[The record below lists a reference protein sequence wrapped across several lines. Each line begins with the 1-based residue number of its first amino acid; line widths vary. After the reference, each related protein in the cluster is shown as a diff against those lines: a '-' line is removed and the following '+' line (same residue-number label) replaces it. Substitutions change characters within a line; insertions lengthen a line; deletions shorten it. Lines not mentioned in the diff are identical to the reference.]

1 VSTTLS
7 PRAPRRDALENR
19 EAILLAASAVF
30 RRDPEASLDVVA
42 GEAGLSRRALYG
54 HFSSRDELL
63 AELLTRGGARISTAL
78 AGVHHDD
85 PRIHLA
91 LIGAAIWAEV
101 QQVRVLAQLAVHGP
115 LEKTVADAL
124 SPVRAS
130 VRRAAGEGIARGWFR
145 SSVPVETLAHLIE
158 DAAIGVLDE
167 AVRGD
172 LGSDEGRRL
181 VMTVGLSMAGLSW
194 READALVASIPAE
207 LLAVPASS
215 VGSAASVGA
224 AGPGASAGPAGSGAP
239 AGSVASATA
248 ATEGDRS

>member
-1 VSTTLS
+1 MTSTLS
-7 PRAPRRDALENR
+7 SRAPRRDALENR
-19 EAILLAASAVF
+19 EAIVLAASAVF
-30 RRDPEASLDVVA
+30 RRDPEASLDAVA

-78 AGVHHDD
+78 ADVQHAD

-101 QQVRVLAQLAVHGP
+101 QQVRVLAQLALHGP

-130 VRRAAGEGIARGWFR
+130 VRRATRAGVEQGWFR
-145 SSVPVETLAHLIE
+145 ASVPVETLAHLIE

-172 LGSDEGRRL
+172 LGYDEGRRL
-181 VMTVGLSMAGLSW
+181 VMTVGLSVAGLSW
-194 READALVASIPAE
+194 RDADALVESIPAE
-207 LLAVPASS
+207 LLRQPEAAEGSS
-215 VGSAASVGA
+215 VERTGEVSS
-224 AGPGASAGPAGSGAP
+224 
-239 AGSVASATA
+239 
-248 ATEGDRS
+248 